1 MRSIRFQNRIAA
13 SSVTLPAAA
22 VLASVLWCA
31 HTSFSPSLLMAW
43 ICCGLTTYTII
54 ELVNTY
60 ALIRIRTSLTPA
72 LYLVAMGAMT
82 WLHNSV
88 EATFTA
94 FCLALSYFALFRAYS
109 KPQPVHSIFLAFLL
123 LGCGSCICPP
133 LCILAVC
140 YWGYMA
146 SYLRCLTPHTFSSSV
161 LGLLLPYWI
170 WAGGCIYNHNFAPLA
185 EHLDKICTAQPL
197 STTFLAQLSH
207 AQVAATLHTLFL
219 ALLCIVHYLQT
230 DFNDKIRIRMY
241 FFLLIIQELVLGVAA
256 ILFTQ
261 YSQVWMVLCQLNTC
275 FLSAHYFA
283 LTSSRLSNLIFIST
297 LFIYTA
303 IAVASIIWK

>member
-22 VLASVLWCA
+22 VLASVLWCVHA
-31 HTSFSPSLLMAW
+31 TFSLSLLMSW
-43 ICCGLTTYTII
+43 ICCGLITYIII
-54 ELVNTY
+54 ELVNTN

-72 LYLVAMGAMT
+72 IFLIVMGAMT
-82 WLHNSV
+82 WLHPST
-88 EATFTA
+88 EAFLSA
-94 FCLALSYFALFRAYS
+94 LCVALSYLFLFRTYS

-133 LCILAVC
+133 LCILSVC

-146 SYLRCLTPHTFSSSV
+146 SYLRCLTPRTFSSAC
-161 LGLLLPYWI
+161 LGLLFPYWI
-170 WAGGCIYNHNFAPLA
+170 WAGGCIYNRNFAPLA
-185 EHLDKICTAQPL
+185 EHFEKIYTAQPL
-197 STTFLAQLSH
+197 SSIFLTQLSY
-207 AQVAATLHTLFL
+207 AQTTAALFTLCL

-241 FFLLIIQELVLGVAA
+241 FYLLIIQELVLGVIA

-261 YSQVWMVLCQLNTC
+261 YSQVWMVLWQLNTC

-283 LTSSRLSNLIFIST
+283 LTSSRLSNL
-297 LFIYTA
+297 LFIITLLIYIA